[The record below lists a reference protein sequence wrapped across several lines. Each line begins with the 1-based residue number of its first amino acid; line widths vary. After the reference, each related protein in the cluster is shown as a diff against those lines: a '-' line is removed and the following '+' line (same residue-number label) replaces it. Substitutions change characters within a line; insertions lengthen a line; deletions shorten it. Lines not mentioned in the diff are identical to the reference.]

1 MLPKELLQLAVKV
14 IIDATPDN
22 TNNKSNSSTANV
34 NHDIIYKDEVK
45 NKLFAEKARLRKND
59 LWSFLCEIKQG
70 LLHYKKEIQAE

>member
-14 IIDATPDN
+14 LIDATPDN

-34 NHDIIYKDEVK
+34 NHDIIYEDELK
-45 NKLFAEKARLRKND
+45 NKLFAKQARLRKND
-59 LWSFLCEIKQG
+59 LWDFLYEINQE